1 MWLWHWAMFPVCL
14 LIIYMYPLDRCLF
27 TCPFLIRLFLFWVF
41 HFIAFCSCF
50 MNKIV
55 FLLSLRDCLV
65 LSFLLLSVL
74 FLLSL
79 SYFFLFVLFYII
91 GFPQVFRFLF
101 RLKSGKLKCWLA
113 AVWRVGARPGAD
125 FFHVGI
131 VCNCQCLCAVPLD
144 AQFPPQESS
153 HLQLRNVSQAVRVWL
168 NWVGKGPY
176 ASCWLFP
183 SQAHHTHFC
192 CLLN

>member
-1 MWLWHWAMFPVCL
+1 M
-14 LIIYMYPLDRCLF
+14 
-27 TCPFLIRLFLFWVF
+27 F

-50 MNKIV
+50 TDKIV

-74 FLLSL
+74 SLLSL

-113 AVWRVGARPGAD
+113 AVWRVGARQGAD
-125 FFHVGI
+125 FFLVGI
-131 VCNCQCLCAVPLD
+131 VRNCQCLCAVPLD
-144 AQFPPQESS
+144 AQFPHGNPPTFNLGTWARLSGF
-153 HLQLRNVSQAVRVWL
+153 
-168 NWVGKGPY
+168 WVDWAGKGPY
-176 ASCWLFP
+176 ASCWLSP
-183 SQAHHTHFC
+183 SQAHHTRFC
-192 CLLN
+192 CLLNKLSLLVIFQLLKS